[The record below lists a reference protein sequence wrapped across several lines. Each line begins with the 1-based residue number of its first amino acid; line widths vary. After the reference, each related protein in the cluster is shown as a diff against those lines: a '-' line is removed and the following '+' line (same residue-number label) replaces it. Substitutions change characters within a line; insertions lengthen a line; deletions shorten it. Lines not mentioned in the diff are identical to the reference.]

1 MAAISLIPG
10 QAVQDLQQ
18 SSLRDQ
24 TVLEGLSES
33 EAVRRLTIDGPNE
46 LPHQGHRNVVRI
58 AIDVLREPMFMFLV
72 GAGAVYLLLGE
83 RSEALLL
90 SAFATTSVF
99 ITVVQEFRSDK
110 VLASLTELTNPIAL
124 VIRGGNRRRIAGR
137 DVVRGDL
144 VVVSEGDRIP
154 ADAVFL
160 RGSELAVDESLLTGE
175 SVAVRKVVRT
185 PDSLAAIRQRPGG
198 DDTPFLFSGSL
209 AVRGQGIAEVIAT
222 GPRSEIGKIGVSLAK
237 IEMEPPRLKAETGR
251 LVRVFAIVGGIVC
264 TAALLLQLFTGHG
277 WLQALLASIALGMA
291 MLPEEFPLVLTV
303 FTVMGAWRISQARV
317 LTRRAAAIEALGEAT
332 VLCTDKTGTL
342 TENRMAITEL
352 RLPTGEKLE
361 INATTD
367 AVAPTCFHE
376 LLSAGA
382 LASQSE
388 PVDPMD
394 VAFVALARRHQV
406 AGANLRGSG
415 RLERPHGLTP
425 QLLAVTNIWRSR
437 LDGADLI
444 VAAKGAPEAIAALC
458 QLTGEKRSR
467 LTASAEDMARNGL
480 RVLAVASAT
489 QPPGALPETPHG
501 FEFELVGLVG
511 LADPLRAQAADAIK
525 RCQAAGVR
533 VVMITGDY
541 PTTALAIAR
550 AAGIEAEKAVSS
562 EDTEALDT
570 FALQELVRRNS
581 VFARITPAE
590 KLRIIEALKAN
601 GEIVAMTGDGVN
613 DAPSLRAAHI
623 GIAMGGRGTDVA
635 REAAAL
641 VLLDDDFGS
650 IPTAIRL
657 GRRIFDNLRKA
668 MGFILAIHIPI
679 AGLALFPLLFGLPP
693 ILEPLHIAFLE
704 LIIDPV
710 CSIAFESEPEDDNIM
725 SRPPR
730 AVSVPLLSFD
740 TFAWCVVQ
748 GVAALIATGALFV
761 GAIKY
766 GLPANQAR
774 ALVFGS
780 LIAST
785 IALVLINRT
794 FEASVIGAFGRPNPT
809 LWIMLAAATFLFTVT
824 LRWTPARQLFDFGD
838 FHGHDILISGGVGIA
853 LLLVLEALKFF
864 YLKWGRTRRAKTA

>member
-1 MAAISLIPG
+1 MAAIPLIPG
-10 QAVQDLQQ
+10 HAVQDLQQ
-18 SSLRDQ
+18 SSLRAQ

-46 LPHQGHRNVVRI
+46 LPRQGHRNVVRI

-72 GAGAVYLLLGE
+72 GAAAVYLLLGE
-83 RSEALLL
+83 SSEALLL

-110 VLASLTELTNPIAL
+110 VLESLTELTNPMAL

-154 ADAVFL
+154 ADAVLL

-209 AVRGQGIAEVIAT
+209 AVRGQGTAEVIAT

-237 IEMEPPRLKAETGR
+237 IETEPPRLKAEIGR

-264 TAALLLQLFTGHG
+264 TAAFLLQLFTGHG

-361 INATTD
+361 INTTTD
-367 AVAPTCFHE
+367 AVAPTSFHQ

-406 AGANLRGSG
+406 AGANLRDSS
-415 RLERPHGLTP
+415 RLEQTHGLTP
-425 QLLAVTNIWRSR
+425 QLLAVTNIWRSG
-437 LDGADLI
+437 LDGADLT

-458 QLTGEKRSR
+458 RLTSENRSR
-467 LTASAEDMARNGL
+467 LTASAEDMARDGL

-489 QPPGALPETPHG
+489 QPPGELPETPHG
-501 FEFELVGLVG
+501 FEFELLGLVG

-541 PTTALAIAR
+541 PATALAIAR
-550 AAGIEAEKAVSS
+550 AAGIKAETAVSI
-562 EDTEALDT
+562 EDTEALDAST
-570 FALQELVRRNS
+570 LQQLVRRNS

-635 REAAAL
+635 R
-641 VLLDDDFGS
+641 G
-650 IPTAIRL
+650 
-657 GRRIFDNLRKA
+657 GRRSCNS
-668 MGFILAIHIPI
+668 G
-679 AGLALFPLLFGLPP
+679 
-693 ILEPLHIAFLE
+693 
-704 LIIDPV
+704 
-710 CSIAFESEPEDDNIM
+710 
-725 SRPPR
+725 SRP
-730 AVSVPLLSFD
+730 
-740 TFAWCVVQ
+740 
-748 GVAALIATGALFV
+748 
-761 GAIKY
+761 
-766 GLPANQAR
+766 
-774 ALVFGS
+774 
-780 LIAST
+780 
-785 IALVLINRT
+785 
-794 FEASVIGAFGRPNPT
+794 RP
-809 LWIMLAAATFLFTVT
+809 LAAIVRSRDNAWLA
-824 LRWTPARQLFDFGD
+824 ARR
-838 FHGHDILISGGVGIA
+838 SS
-853 LLLVLEALKFF
+853 LLLTTNRVA
-864 YLKWGRTRRAKTA
+864 